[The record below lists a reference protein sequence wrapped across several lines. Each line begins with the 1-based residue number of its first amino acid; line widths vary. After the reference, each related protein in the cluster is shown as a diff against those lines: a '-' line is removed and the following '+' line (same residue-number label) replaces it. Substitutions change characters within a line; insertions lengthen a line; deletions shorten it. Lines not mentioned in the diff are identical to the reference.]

1 MPGADVAEVTFLA
14 IVQSV
19 ALAAT
24 LVLVWVSIALAEDLH
39 ADSVEDPT
47 PVD

>member
-1 MPGADVAEVTFLA
+1 MAEVTLLA

-24 LVLVWVSIALAEDLH
+24 LVLVWVSIALAEDLR
-39 ADSVEDPT
+39 ADSAEDPN